1 MHRSKYQTLFFR
13 SRRELPPDF
22 LGRKGGAFYAP
33 VHLIDT
39 KRRYFEIFDLSIA
52 TKVKSE
58 MQYAMGYGYGV

>member
-33 VHLIDT
+33 VRLIDT
-39 KRRYFEIFDLSIA
+39 KRRYFEIFDLFEIDSYYPMVI
-52 TKVKSE
+52 TY
-58 MQYAMGYGYGV
+58 QTLR